1 LEPISIGF
9 GGGGGVDLINSATI
23 DYYTGQQNLTSF
35 VPRTSI
41 DELSNTIYAEFRY
54 VYRIVLSDRVSKIPR
69 NLSVQNSTFRAH
81 ETGRNFPLKCRG
93 V

>member
-1 LEPISIGF
+1 MGF
-9 GGGGGVDLINSATI
+9 GGGDLINSATI

-35 VPRTSI
+35 VPRTST
-41 DELSNTIYAEFRY
+41 DELNSTFYAEFRY
-54 VYRIVLSDRVSKIPR
+54 VYRTVLSGRVSKIQR